1 MEKLISV
8 IDKIVRAL
16 LAILFGIVSFCVLV
30 QIIAR
35 YTPPEVLTAPWTD
48 EMTRLF
54 FLYTVMLGAPWAI
67 LYHSYASIDVIAGRL
82 KGRTRVLLDIFVDL
96 VIIVVAVVGIPQ
108 ANLYFGVGQVSK
120 STSLQI
126 NLGLFYVVPL
136 VIFTL
141 TVLCGTLDIWRNV
154 KKLRGGNEA

>member
-8 IDKIVRAL
+8 VDKIVRGL

-30 QIIAR
+30 QIVAR

-54 FLYTVMLGAPWAI
+54 FLYTIMLGAPWAI

-82 KGRTRVLLDIFVDL
+82 KGRARVILDILVDL
-96 VIIVVAVVGIPQ
+96 VVVAVAAVGIPQ

-141 TVLCGTLDIWRNV
+141 TVICCVLDIIRSV
-154 KKLRGGNEA
+154 QKL

>member
-1 MEKLISV
+1 MEKFISA

-30 QIIAR
+30 QIVAR

-82 KGRTRVLLDIFVDL
+82 KGRTRVFLDILVDL
-96 VIIVVAVVGIPQ
+96 VIVAIAGVGIPQ

-141 TVLCGTLDIWRNV
+141 TVICCALDIIRNIR
-154 KKLRGGNEA
+154 KLKGGDEK